1 MYYTLAKRCYNKS
14 MQKGIDYIGVGIGAI
29 IVNNEGKFFLSK
41 RGKKARNERGL
52 WEFPGGGLEFGE
64 SFENTIHRELMEEFG
79 ITVEII
85 RQISTF
91 NHLIPDE
98 KQHWVAV
105 AFLCKHKSG
114 TPKILEPEKC
124 DEIGWFTFEEIKKL
138 PLSTASDFR
147 LVQIK

>member
-1 MYYTLAKRCYNKS
+1 MK
-14 MQKGIDYIGVGIGAI
+14 KGVDYIGVGIGAI

-79 ITVEII
+79 ITVEIV

-91 NHLIPDE
+91 NHLIPNE
-98 KQHWVAV
+98 KQHWVAI
-105 AFLCKHKSG
+105 AFMCRLKKG
-114 TPKILEPEKC
+114 TPKILEPDKC
-124 DEIGWFTFEEIKKL
+124 EEFGWFSLEEIEKL
-138 PLSTASDFR
+138 PLSTASASR
-147 LVQIK
+147 LEHIIKKI